1 MNTNDGDRGYC
12 ATCVHCHGVDEKK
25 DVCICERH
33 IEWADWRNGK
43 EGPCPF
49 WSDHIPTEAEKLLD
63 RIFTAVTNEEA
74 CAEAIVAEV
83 GELLSGY
90 RKKA

>member
-1 MNTNDGDRGYC
+1 MNTNDNDRGYC
-12 ATCVHCHGVDEKK
+12 ATCVHCHGVDEEK

-49 WSDHIPTEAEKLLD
+49 WSDHIPTEAEKLID
-63 RIFTAVTNEEA
+63 RIFMAVTNEEL

-83 GELLSGY
+83 GELLSNY
-90 RKKA
+90 RKEA